1 MSVRN
6 PHRPS
11 AVLPN
16 VSTSHATLM
25 DDQTKADIVQ
35 PKHDEESAYFYL
47 AGNPDC
53 LWQELSLSSDGFIQ
67 PITPKLPPHLP
78 QARERYTIMDKYG
91 HKMKRL
97 IWGFRLL
104 VVPFWFGLLIAA
116 LTLASIDAVRY
127 GKRNPAAPDI
137 PPVLV
142 HSFIG
147 GVIGT
152 IVMSVGY
159 YRWHDTLM
167 SHMMM
172 ELNAYESEKKTGH
185 SWNSDIQVP
194 KPFVDKNQPDILI
207 KLTFGV
213 DPILIS
219 TSNNVIVTSAS
230 EAQSFE

>member
-1 MSVRN
+1 MSMVMTSKKARCSSSNAILSEDMLNWAISCSANEASSKALRVRPTTDILLLFCKKNYYYYLFRLMCCFFKMSVRN

-147 GVIGT
+147 GVMTQAT
-152 IVMSVGY
+152 I
-159 YRWHDTLM
+159 
-167 SHMMM
+167 
-172 ELNAYESEKKTGH
+172 
-185 SWNSDIQVP
+185 I
-194 KPFVDKNQPDILI
+194 
-207 KLTFGV
+207 
-213 DPILIS
+213 
-219 TSNNVIVTSAS
+219 
-230 EAQSFE
+230 